1 MQIKQTKIQ
10 SLVRYD
16 AHLLYQYNVRVPQTV
31 MCIKKGLSP
40 IYLHLIFYILQ
51 LEISSLMNWIFFLDS
66 LNWMFAGYTG
76 SKNPVQTWKLIQF
89 IKLEILS

>member
-40 IYLHLIFYILQ
+40 IYLHLIFYILEFENFHFDE
-51 LEISSLMNWIFFLDS
+51 LDFFKFELDFCR
-66 LNWMFAGYTG
+66 LATQAV
-76 SKNPVQTWKLIQF
+76 KI
-89 IKLEILS
+89 